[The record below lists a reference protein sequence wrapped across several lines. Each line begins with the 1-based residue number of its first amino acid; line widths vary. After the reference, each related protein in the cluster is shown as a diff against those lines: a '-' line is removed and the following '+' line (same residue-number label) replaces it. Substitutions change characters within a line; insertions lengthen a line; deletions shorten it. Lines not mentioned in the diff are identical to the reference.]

1 VNRPGRLF
9 QGMLLITVLA
19 LAAFPL
25 VGEKFYLQF
34 VTKVMIMAI
43 FAMSLDLL
51 VGHGG
56 LVSLG
61 HALPFGVAAYTLM
74 LLTPESHG
82 AGLWTSLALSIGVA
96 GLASAVVG
104 ALVLRTSGIYFIMV
118 TLAFGQMAYAYV
130 HDSKYLGGSDGKY
143 IYVRPVLELFGWQPL
158 DLEKPADFYYLAL
171 ALMVLVYAGLRVL
184 LAAPFGRAIAG
195 IRENEHRMRML
206 GFATFRYKLAC
217 FVIGGALAGLAGW
230 LAAAHDGLVNP
241 EMFSWHQSGQL
252 LMMVILGG
260 MGAPAG
266 PVLGAAALKSLELV
280 FQGWTKHWQLVLGL
294 FIVLSV
300 LFLPRGLAQLFEGKS
315 GSEPY
320 FRKLRAAGNWALTPI
335 SGKRRG

>member
-1 VNRPGRLF
+1 MDHPARSLQIV
-9 QGMLLITVLA
+9 LLVGLLA

-25 VGEKFYLQF
+25 VGEKFYIQF
-34 VTKVMIMAI
+34 ITKVMIMAI

-61 HALPFGVAAYTLM
+61 HALPFGLAAYALM
-74 LLTPESHG
+74 LLTPEYQA
-82 AGLWTSLALSIGVA
+82 AGFWTSLVVSVGVA
-96 GLASAVVG
+96 GLVSAAVG
-104 ALVLRTSGIYFIMV
+104 VLVLRTSGIYFIMV
-118 TLAFGQMAYAYV
+118 TLAFAQMAYYYV

-143 IYVRPVLELFGWQPL
+143 IYVRPALQILGWQPF
-158 DLEKPADFYYLAL
+158 DLEKPAHFYDLAL

-195 IRENEHRMRML
+195 IRENEQRMRML
-206 GFATFRYKLAC
+206 GFATLRYKLAC
-217 FVIGGALAGLAGW
+217 FVLAGMLAGLTGW

-241 EMFSWHQSGQL
+241 EMLSWHQSGQL

-260 MGAPAG
+260 MGTPAG
-266 PVLGAAALKSLELV
+266 PILGAAALKALELV

-300 LFLPRGLAQLFEGKS
+300 LFLPRGLAQLFEW
-315 GSEPY
+315 
-320 FRKLRAAGNWALTPI
+320 RLPI
-335 SGKRRG
+335 SVWRRHG

>member
-1 VNRPGRLF
+1 MSRAPQVVLVIGL
-9 QGMLLITVLA
+9 LA

-25 VGEKFYLQF
+25 VGEKFYIQF
-34 VTKVMIMAI
+34 VTKVMIMAL

-61 HALPFGVAAYTLM
+61 HALPFGVAAYALM
-74 LLTPESHG
+74 LLTPESQG
-82 AGLWTSLALSIGVA
+82 AGFWASLALSVGVA

-118 TLAFGQMAYAYV
+118 TLAFGQMAYYYV

-143 IYVRPVLELFGWQPL
+143 IYVRPALEIFGWQPL
-158 DLEKPADFYYLAL
+158 DLEKPVHFYYLAL
-171 ALMVLVYAGLRVL
+171 ALMVAVHAALRVL

-217 FVIGGALAGLAGW
+217 FAIAGALAGLAGW

-241 EMFSWHQSGQL
+241 EMLSWHQSGQL

-260 MGAPAG
+260 MGTPAG
-266 PVLGAAALKSLELV
+266 PIVGAAALKALELV
-280 FQGWTKHWQLVLGL
+280 FQGWTKHWQLVLGS

-300 LFLPRGLAQLFEGKS
+300 LFLPRGLAQLLDWKK
-315 GSEPY
+315 P
-320 FRKLRAAGNWALTPI
+320 RA
-335 SGKRRG
+335 